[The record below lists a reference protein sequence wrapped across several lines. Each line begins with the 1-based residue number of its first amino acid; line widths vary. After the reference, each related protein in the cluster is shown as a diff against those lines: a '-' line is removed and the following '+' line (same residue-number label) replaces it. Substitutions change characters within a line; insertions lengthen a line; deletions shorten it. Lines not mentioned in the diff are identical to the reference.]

1 MKIIRKDPFTGITN
15 SMDLDVTEEQLEA
28 WQNGM
33 NIQDVMPHLT
43 ANEREFLMT
52 GITSET
58 WNERISQPQPP
69 TENISDLENIMYI
82 RNLKRILN
90 NSER

>member
-15 SMDLDVTEEQLEA
+15 SMDLDITEEQLEA
-28 WQNGM
+28 WQSGIR
-33 NIQDVMPHLT
+33 IQDVMPHLT

-52 GITSET
+52 GITPET
-58 WNERISQPQPP
+58 WDERIYQPQPP
-69 TENISDLENIMYI
+69 TEDTGDLERIMYI

>member
-58 WNERISQPQPP
+58 WNERISQSQPL
-69 TENISDLENIMYI
+69 TENTSDLENIMYI